1 MLTRVVRSKFVASA
15 GKRLE
20 RSISSDA
27 VPVTVAH
34 GDGIGP
40 EIMESTLAV
49 LKAAGA
55 NMKVSYLSSPR
66 SCLIINN

>member
-1 MLTRVVRSKFVASA
+1 MLTRVVRSKFVAA
-15 GKRLE
+15 PRRLV
-20 RSISSDA
+20 RSITSDA

-55 NMKVSYLSSPR
+55 NMKVSYLSAPR
-66 SCLIINN
+66 RCLINNN